1 MEQGGDRECQVDNRD
16 SARWRKGHDGDRIWV
31 ERQTDDGGYFWGELQ
46 ADPGGAGGVVLV
58 KVKWLL
64 VGKNHTEVSG
74 IRGQDDFCGR
84 II

>member
-1 MEQGGDRECQVDNRD
+1 MSSRQSRLGPLEKGSRRRSNLGRTTNR
-16 SARWRKGHDGDRIWV
+16 RRRLLL
-31 ERQTDDGGYFWGELQ
+31 GELQ